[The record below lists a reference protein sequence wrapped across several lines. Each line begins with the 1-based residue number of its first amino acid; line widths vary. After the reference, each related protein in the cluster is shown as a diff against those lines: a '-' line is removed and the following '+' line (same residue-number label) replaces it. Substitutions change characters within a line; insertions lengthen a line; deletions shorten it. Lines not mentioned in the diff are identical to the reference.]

1 MKECRKCGEI
11 KEESDF
17 YKKCNSCKKCEI
29 ERVKKYISENK
40 EKTSTKRK
48 QRYLENREVELMKKR
63 LYDEKNRENVRKKAR
78 ERYDSEAAKEY
89 YLINR
94 NEILQRNKEWSDNN
108 KERHKELNREN
119 TKKWMKSHP
128 HVVVWRQILYRTI
141 KKFNKIKEESTI
153 DMLGYSAEEL
163 RLHIQSLFQEGM
175 SWENWGEWH
184 IDHIKPLNTFN
195 IETPISEV
203 NALSNL
209 RPLWAEDNLRRK
221 KRG

>member
-1 MKECRKCGEI
+1 
-11 KEESDF
+11 
-17 YKKCNSCKKCEI
+17 
-29 ERVKKYISENK
+29 
-40 EKTSTKRK
+40 
-48 QRYLENREVELMKKR
+48 MKKR

-163 RLHIQSLFQEGM
+163 RLHIQSLFQKGM